1 MRYNGGGY
9 CLSSSIASTLYIVP
23 VLYVLQASHTPCQ
36 NSATAF
42 VACLMSASAASA
54 SQGIPQTQEDV
65 NAYATSECGDVPS
78 VTPNITLVYSGL
90 LWLSGYGIIPAL
102 IFGIG
107 NVFMESI
114 SSESCCGTN
123 QREQIEDTNE
133 ARNTIS
139 CYSSS
144 SSPSS
149 GPSSDCD
156 MHSGTKN
163 RTEEA

>member
-1 MRYNGGGY
+1 M
-9 CLSSSIASTLYIVP
+9 
-23 VLYVLQASHTPCQ
+23 
-36 NSATAF
+36 
-42 VACLMSASAASA
+42 
-54 SQGIPQTQEDV
+54 
-65 NAYATSECGDVPS
+65 
-78 VTPNITLVYSGL
+78 TPNITLVYSGL

-144 SSPSS
+144 SSSSPSS
-149 GPSSDCD
+149 VPAQTATCTLVRRTGQRKL
-156 MHSGTKN
+156 SG
-163 RTEEA
+163 EQ